1 MKLHF
6 QKIGNGQ
13 KILLAFHGIGQDF
26 LCFKTFAEA
35 FSDTYTIYCFD
46 LPFHG
51 KSQFPTDTVITKE
64 DWRVFLK
71 TFLGENH
78 IRQFSIIGF
87 SMGGRFAL
95 ATLEG
100 FSTQIDKVILIAPDG
115 VSEHPLYRIATRFK
129 FTRQLFKTVI
139 FQHKYFFFVAKI
151 LSKLKL
157 VPEKAIRFA
166 LKMLDSTEKQQQV
179 YCSWLGF
186 RELTFNMSYIT
197 TLIRK
202 ENIEV
207 LIFVG
212 KFDAILPLKQILPL
226 SKKLSEVR
234 LVILE
239 TGHTK
244 LVEKATSFLMQEN

>member
-26 LCFKTFAEA
+26 LCFKTFAET
-35 FSDTYTIYCFD
+35 FSDTYTTYCFD

-51 KSQFPTDTVITKE
+51 KSQFSENEVISKD
-64 DWRVFLK
+64 DWKQFL
-71 TFLGENH
+71 TIFLAKNH
-78 IRQFSIIGF
+78 ISQFSMIGF

-100 FSTQIDKVILIAPDG
+100 FFTQIDKIILIAPDG
-115 VSEHPLYRIATRFK
+115 ISEHPLYRIATRFK
-129 FTRQLFKTVI
+129 LTRQLFKTII
-139 FQHKYFFFVAKI
+139 FQYKYFLFMAKV
-151 LSKLKL
+151 LSKLRI

-166 LKMLDSTEKQQQV
+166 LKMLDSPEKQKQV
-179 YCSWLGF
+179 YSSWLGF
-186 RELTFNMSYIT
+186 RELTFKMSYIAK
-197 TLIRK
+197 LIHQ

-212 KFDAILPLKQILPL
+212 KFDAILPQKQILPL

-234 LVILE
+234 LVLLE

-244 LVEKATSFLMQEN
+244 LVEKTTTFLMQEI

>member
-26 LCFKTFAEA
+26 LCFKTFAET
-35 FSDTYTIYCFD
+35 FSDTYTTYCFD

-51 KSQFPTDTVITKE
+51 KSQFLENEVITKKA
-64 DWRVFLK
+64 WRDFLSN
-71 TFLGENH
+71 FLEENQ
-78 IRQFSIIGF
+78 ISDFSLIGF

-100 FSTQIDKVILIAPDG
+100 FSSQIDKVILIAPDG

-139 FQHKYFFFVAKI
+139 FQHKYFLFVAKI
-151 LSKLKL
+151 LSKLRL
-157 VPEKAIRFA
+157 VPEKTIRFA

-179 YCSWLGF
+179 YRSWVGF
-186 RELTFNMSYIT
+186 RELNFKMSYIA
-197 TLIRK
+197 TLIHK
-202 ENIEV
+202 EKIEV

-212 KFDAILPLKQILPL
+212 KFDAILPLRQILPL

-234 LVILE
+234 LVVLE

-244 LVEKATSFLMQEN
+244 LVEKTASFLMQEI